1 MPHCKNNEL
10 SLTIYSAHR
19 QPFSTIS
26 NAKYILDN
34 GPLYVKA
41 MAVRSATLYNTTH
54 NINIDKSIITWSAES
69 LADGDGVF
77 SFNIPVG
84 FYTGDELALVLQ
96 NGMISEMTPFLSN
109 NTLVVTFDDVSNNM
123 SFVFDNLHDYSSN
136 EWLIK
141 VHNLYLEVEVNMP
154 SGNTVIK
161 STPVSGTYRGS
172 DLAQL
177 LQNSYNTR
185 MHNRGLPAADLG
197 ITFDDTNKRFSF
209 VALDNIYQYSIRYAS
224 VGNIMGLNNQNTHF
238 INQTPWTVPNQS
250 IGQIQNLLITSRIEH
265 ILSFKNGSVNA
276 NRWVSGSV
284 NLGGPMACRFVSTK
298 LSDRNHRT
306 IVNHQDTAFW
316 SMPLTSSYRQLQHYR
331 EPQLQWISFD
341 GGVELSEIDIKL
353 TDENGHD
360 LELSNDYILEILI
373 RQTNNF

>member
-34 GPLYVKA
+34 GPLFVKA
-41 MAVRSATLYNTTH
+41 MAVRSATLYNTTY
-54 NINIDKSIITWSAES
+54 NINGNKSLINWSAES
-69 LADGDGVF
+69 IADGNGVF
-77 SFNIPVG
+77 SYNIPVG
-84 FYTGDELALVLQ
+84 FYTGDQLATVLQ
-96 NGMISEMTPFLSN
+96 NGMIVEMTPYLSN
-109 NTLVVTFDDVSNNM
+109 NTLVVTFDDISNDM
-123 SFVFDNLHDYSSN
+123 SFVFDNAHDYSSN

-141 VHNLYLEVEVNMP
+141 AHNLYLEVEVNMP
-154 SGNTVIK
+154 SGNSVIK
-161 STPVSGTYRGS
+161 STPISGTYRGV

-177 LQNSYNTR
+177 IQDSYNTR
-185 MHNRGLPAADLG
+185 MHLLGIPSGNLG
-197 ITFDDTNKRFSF
+197 ITFNDITKKFTF

-224 VGNIMGLNNQNTHF
+224 AGNVLGLDNQTTHF
-238 INQTPWTVPNQS
+238 INQTPWTAPSQS
-250 IGQIQNLLITSRIEH
+250 VGQESNLLMTSPIEH
-265 ILSFKNGSVNA
+265 IMSFKHGAVTA
-276 NRWVSGSV
+276 NQWVSGSV
-284 NLGGPMACRFVSTK
+284 NLGGPMAVRFVSTK

-341 GGVELSEIDIKL
+341 GGIELSELDIRL

-360 LELSNDYILEILI
+360 LEISNDYILEILI